1 MAKRNLYKNRLNELR
16 EYKQN
21 RYIEPFAKVVQQMA
35 KQVNQRF
42 YRLEQHG
49 LDKDT
54 AYRYAQLETGKTKPR
69 YPTSLKT
76 LENMSL
82 QQLYELGLD
91 LNTKLMSK
99 TSTVKGQ
106 QEINLKRVKAS
117 LESFK
122 EEYRENATIQAI
134 NENEYQKALE
144 IGLGQLMNSKYL
156 DSEQVRE
163 DWATFTQQDGVSL
176 DEFLEAY
183 TSYNNK
189 GDYDVGAIRRKLK
202 NVVNKKQSKKAKK
215 GKKGEVKQQTKR
227 ARVKKV
233 GGLDV

>member
-1 MAKRNLYKNRLNELR
+1 MAKRNLYRNRLNELS

-21 RYIEPFAKVVQQMA
+21 RYVEPFAKVVRQMA

-99 TSTVKGQ
+99 TSTVRGQ
-106 QEINLKRVKAS
+106 QEVNLKRIRAS
-117 LESFK
+117 LEQFK
-122 EEYRENATIQAI
+122 EEYKENELVQAT

-144 IGLGQLMNSKYL
+144 NGLGQLMNSKYL

-176 DEFLEAY
+176 DEFLQAY
-183 TSYNNK
+183 TSYNDK

-202 NVVNKKQSKKAKK
+202 NVASKKKSSKARK
-215 GKKGEVKQQTKR
+215 GKK
-227 ARVKKV
+227 
-233 GGLDV
+233 

>member
-1 MAKRNLYKNRLNELR
+1 MAKRDLYKNRLNELR

-21 RYIEPFAKVVQQMA
+21 RYVEPFAKEIQKMA

-42 YRLEQHG
+42 YRLEQKG
-49 LDKDT
+49 LNKDT

-69 YPTSLKT
+69 YTTSLKQ

-82 QQLYELGLD
+82 EQLYELGMD

-106 QEINLKRVKAS
+106 QEVKQKRIKAS
-117 LESFK
+117 LDSFK
-122 EEYRENATIQAI
+122 EQYRENATIQAI

-144 IGLGQLMNSKYL
+144 NGLGQLMNSKYL

-163 DWATFTQQDGVSL
+163 DWATYTQQGGVSL
-176 DEFLEAY
+176 EDFIEAY
-183 TSYNNK
+183 TSYENK

-202 NVVNKKQSKKAKK
+202 NVANKKVRK
-215 GKKGEVKQQTKR
+215 GKKGEVKQRTKR
-227 ARVKKV
+227 VRVKK
-233 GGLDV
+233 

>member
-1 MAKRNLYKNRLNELR
+1 MAKRYLYKSRLNELR

-21 RYIEPFAKVVQQMA
+21 RYVKPFAEEVQKMA
-35 KQVNQRF
+35 KQINQRF

-49 LDKDT
+49 LNKDT

-106 QEINLKRVKAS
+106 QEINLKRVRAS
-117 LESFK
+117 LEQFK
-122 EEYRENATIQAI
+122 EEYKENELVQAI

-144 IGLGQLMNSKYL
+144 NGLGQLMNSKYL

-163 DWATFTQQDGVSL
+163 DWATYTQQDGVSL
-176 DEFLEAY
+176 EDFLEAY
-183 TSYNNK
+183 TSYNEK
-189 GDYDVGAIRRKLK
+189 GDYDVGAIRRRLK
-202 NVVNKKQSKKAKK
+202 NVASKKGKKARK

-227 ARVKKV
+227 ARIKK
-233 GGLDV
+233 